1 MISKLA
7 MFAIAGVL
15 VCGLFWIIGTD
26 SDFKR
31 LQHRAE
37 LNQKIRNAC
46 VPVGNQKVIVGWHD
60 GRLVCSV
67 YTPSGVKTEVD
78 VERRQ
83 VAKIQ
88 DFNE

>member
-7 MFAIAGVL
+7 MFALAGIL

-26 SDFKR
+26 ADFKR

-60 GRLVCSV
+60 RRLVCSV

-88 DFNE
+88 DFDE